1 VAGTNPNGSA
11 IICVIVTT
19 SPRIVS
25 LLPSATE
32 IVAALGFADHLVG
45 RSHECDFPAG
55 VETLPACSST
65 KIPVEGTSYEIDE
78 RVKEIVAEGLSVYRV
93 DAERLREL
101 QPDLILTQTQC
112 AVCAVT
118 PRDLE
123 QALCTWTG
131 AQPAMISLEPNNLN
145 DVWNDIRRVG
155 DALGVLSRADEL
167 IGLLTNR
174 LAAIREKTRESS
186 RPSVAAIEWLGPL
199 MAGGNW
205 MPELIEIA
213 GGKSLFARPGEHS
226 SWLDWASLIEADP
239 ECILLLPC
247 GFKIAQT
254 IRDLN
259 LLTENPA
266 WPDLRAVKQGQVYA
280 IDGHHFFNRP
290 GPRLVES
297 AEIVAEIL
305 HPDRF
310 SFAHRATGWISIEEA
325 PRFLAAAR
333 GN

>member
-1 VAGTNPNGSA
+1 MTD
-11 IICVIVTT
+11 
-19 SPRIVS
+19 SPRIIS

-32 IVAALGFADHLVG
+32 IVAALGFGDHLVG

-55 VETLPACSST
+55 VEKLPACSST
-65 KIPVEGTSYEIDE
+65 KVPVEGTSSEIDE
-78 RVKEIVAEGLSVYRV
+78 RVKEIVADGLSVYRV
-93 DAERLREL
+93 DTERLREL
-101 QPDLILTQTQC
+101 RPDLILTQTQC

-131 AQPAMISLEPNNLN
+131 AQPVMVSLEPNNLD
-145 DVWNDIRRVG
+145 DVWNDFRRVG
-155 DALGVLSRADEL
+155 DALGVRSRAEDLIASLTKRLENIRAATRKLSRP
-167 IGLLTNR
+167 T
-174 LAAIREKTRESS
+174 
-186 RPSVAAIEWLGPL
+186 VAAIEWLDPL

-213 GGKSLFARPGEHS
+213 GGQSFFAAAGEHS
-226 SWLDWASLIEADP
+226 NWLEWATLIEADP
-239 ECILLLPC
+239 GVILLLPC

-259 LLTENPA
+259 SLTSNPA
-266 WPDLRAVKQGQVYA
+266 WASLRAVKEGRVYL

-305 HPDRF
+305 HPDQF
-310 SFAHRATGWISIEEA
+310 SFDHRRRGWISIGDA
-325 PRFLAAAR
+325 KRFVA
-333 GN
+333 

>member
-1 VAGTNPNGSA
+1 MDEYRSSSDRDVGMTN
-11 IICVIVTT
+11 
-19 SPRIVS
+19 SPRIIS

-32 IVAALGFADHLVG
+32 IVAAVGFGDHLVG
-45 RSHECDFPAG
+45 RSHECDFPPG
-55 VETLPACSST
+55 VEGLPVCSST
-65 KIPVEGTSYEIDE
+65 KIPAKGSSSEIDE

-93 DAERLREL
+93 DVDRLREL
-101 QPDLILTQTQC
+101 HPDLILTQTQC

-131 AQPAMISLEPNNLN
+131 AKPAVVSLEPNDLG

-155 DALGVLSRADEL
+155 EALDVPERAGEL
-167 IGLLTNR
+167 IESLTQR
-174 LAAIREKTRESS
+174 LAAIREKAKSAKS

-213 GGKSLFARPGEHS
+213 GGRSLFARAGEHS
-226 SWLDWASLIEADP
+226 SWLDWSNLSETDP
-239 ECILLLPC
+239 EVILLLPC

-266 WPDLRAVKQGQVYA
+266 WANLRPVKQGRVYL
-280 IDGHHFFNRP
+280 IDGHNFFNRP

-310 SFAHRATGWISIEEA
+310 SFGHRGMGWISIDEA
-325 PRFLAAAR
+325 QRFDA
-333 GN
+333 

>member
-1 VAGTNPNGSA
+1 MTN
-11 IICVIVTT
+11 
-19 SPRIVS
+19 SPRLIS

-32 IVAALGFADHLVG
+32 IVAALGFGDHLVG
-45 RSHECDFPAG
+45 RSHECDFPPG
-55 VETLPACSST
+55 VEKLPICSST
-65 KIPVEGTSYEIDE
+65 KIPVRGTSYEIDE

-93 DAERLREL
+93 NVDRLREL
-101 QPDLILTQTQC
+101 RPDFILTQTQC

-123 QALCTWTG
+123 QALCTWVG
-131 AQPAMISLEPNNLN
+131 AQPAIISLEPNNLD

-155 DALGVLSRADEL
+155 EALGVLSRAEEL
-167 IGLLTNR
+167 IDSLSKR
-174 LAAIREKTRESS
+174 LADIRDEARDLS
-186 RPSVAAIEWLGPL
+186 RPAVAAIEWLGPL

-205 MPELIEIA
+205 MPELIQIA
-213 GGKSLFARPGEHS
+213 GGSSLFAQPGEHS
-226 SWLDWASLIEADP
+226 PWLDWASLMEADP
-239 ECILLLPC
+239 EVILLLPC

-266 WPDLRAVKQGQVYA
+266 WANLLAVKQGRVYL

-310 SFAHRATGWISIEEA
+310 SFGHRGTGWISIDAA
-325 PRFLAAAR
+325 PRFGA
-333 GN
+333 

>member
-1 VAGTNPNGSA
+1 MTE
-11 IICVIVTT
+11 
-19 SPRIVS
+19 SPRIIS

-32 IVAALGFADHLVG
+32 IVAALGFGDHLVG
-45 RSHECDFPAG
+45 RSHECDFPPG
-55 VETLPACSST
+55 VEELPACSST
-65 KIPVEGTSYEIDE
+65 KVPVEGTSYEIDE

-93 DAERLREL
+93 DVELLREL
-101 QPDLILTQTQC
+101 RPDLILTQTQC

-123 QALCTWTG
+123 QALCTWVG
-131 AQPAMISLEPNNLN
+131 ARPALVSLEPNNLD

-155 DALGVLSRADEL
+155 DALGVLPRAEEL
-167 IGLLTNR
+167 IGSLTKR
-174 LAAIREKTRESS
+174 FVAIRDEARTVQS
-186 RPSVAAIEWLGPL
+186 RPTVAAIEWLAPL

-213 GGKSLFARPGEHS
+213 GGRSLFARPGEHS
-226 SWLDWASLIEADP
+226 PWLDWARLLEADP
-239 ECILLLPC
+239 DVILLLPC

-259 LLTENPA
+259 LLTENAA
-266 WPDLRAVKQGQVYA
+266 WANLRAVKQGRVYA

-297 AEIVAEIL
+297 AEIVAETL

-310 SFAHRATGWISIEEA
+310 SFGHHGTGWIPIHDA
-325 PRFLAAAR
+325 QRFAA
-333 GN
+333 

>member
-1 VAGTNPNGSA
+1 MSQ
-11 IICVIVTT
+11 
-19 SPRIVS
+19 PRIIS

-32 IVAALGFADHLVG
+32 IVAALGLVEHLVG
-45 RSHECDFPAG
+45 RSHECDFPPG
-55 VETLPACSST
+55 VEQLPICSST
-65 KIPVEGTSYEIDE
+65 KIPIHGSSYEIDE

-93 DAERLREL
+93 DTERLRQL
-101 QPDLILTQTQC
+101 QPDFILTQTQC

-123 QALCTWTG
+123 HALCTWIG
-131 AQPAMISLEPNNLN
+131 AQPAILSLEPNDLG

-155 DALGVLSRADEL
+155 ESLGVLQRADEL
-167 IGLLTNR
+167 IVSLTQR
-174 LAAIREKTRESS
+174 LAVIREKAAKAEA
-186 RPSVAAIEWLGPL
+186 RPTVAAIEWLGPL

-213 GGKSLFARPGEHS
+213 GGRSLFAQGGQHS
-226 SWLDWASLIEADP
+226 PWLEWQQLVDANPDV
-239 ECILLLPC
+239 ILLLPC

-254 IRDLN
+254 IADLG

-266 WPDLRAVKQGQVYA
+266 WSTLRAVQSGKIYL
-280 IDGHHFFNRP
+280 IDGHHFLNRP

-310 SFAHRATGWISIEEA
+310 AFGHRGTGWIA
-325 PRFLAAAR
+325 LADV
-333 GN
+333 G

>member
-1 VAGTNPNGSA
+1 
-11 IICVIVTT
+11 VTH
-19 SPRIVS
+19 PRIIS

-32 IVAALGFADHLVG
+32 IVAALGFAEHLVG
-45 RSHECDFPAG
+45 RSHECDFPRG
-55 VETLPACSST
+55 IERLPICSST
-65 KIPVEGTSYEIDE
+65 KVPVHGTSYEIDE
-78 RVKEIVAEGLSVYRV
+78 RVKAIVAEGLSVYRV
-93 DAERLREL
+93 DVERLRQL

-123 QALCTWTG
+123 EALCTWTG
-131 AQPAMISLEPNNLN
+131 ARPAMVSLEPNNLA
-145 DVWNDIRRVG
+145 DVWNDMRHVAS
-155 DALGVLSRADEL
+155 ALGVPNKAEDL
-167 IGLLTNR
+167 IDSLTER
-174 LAAIREKTRESS
+174 LDAVREQASGASS

-205 MPELIEIA
+205 MPDLVEIA
-213 GGKSLFARPGEHS
+213 GGRSLFAEPGKHS
-226 SWLDWASLIEADP
+226 PWLEWKSLIAADP
-239 ECILLLPC
+239 DVILLLPC

-254 IRDLN
+254 IADLG

-266 WPDLRAVKQGQVYA
+266 WTNLRAVKGGRVYV

-290 GPRLVES
+290 GPRLIES

-310 SFAHRATGWISIEEA
+310 AFGHQGTGWIALKDEA
-325 PRFLAAAR
+325 RWRQKFSYPVKSDI
-333 GN
+333 

>member
-1 VAGTNPNGSA
+1 MTN
-11 IICVIVTT
+11 
-19 SPRIVS
+19 SPRIIS

-45 RSHECDFPAG
+45 RSHECDFPPG

-65 KIPVEGTSYEIDE
+65 KVPVHGTSSEIDE

-93 DAERLREL
+93 DADRLREL
-101 QPDLILTQTQC
+101 RPDLILTQTQC

-131 AQPAMISLEPNNLN
+131 MQPAIVSLEPNNLD
-145 DVWNDIRRVG
+145 DVWNDIRRVA
-155 DALGVLSRADEL
+155 DALGVPSLAEEL
-167 IGLLTNR
+167 IASLAKR
-174 LAAIREKTRESS
+174 LVAIREEAQTAQS
-186 RPSVAAIEWLGPL
+186 RPTVAAIEWLGPL

-205 MPELIEIA
+205 MPDLIEIA
-213 GGKSLFARPGEHS
+213 GGRSLLAQPGEHS
-226 SWLDWASLIEADP
+226 PFLDWANLSEADP
-239 ECILLLPC
+239 EVILVLPC

-254 IRDLN
+254 IRDLG

-266 WPDLRAVKQGQVYA
+266 WANLQAVKQGRVFL
-280 IDGHHFFNRP
+280 IDGHQFFNRP
-290 GPRLVES
+290 GPRLIES

-310 SFAHRATGWISIEEA
+310 SFGHRGTGWIPIEDAE
-325 PRFLAAAR
+325 RFAR
-333 GN
+333 E

>member
-1 VAGTNPNGSA
+1 MTS
-11 IICVIVTT
+11 
-19 SPRIVS
+19 SPRIIS

-32 IVAALGFADHLVG
+32 IVAALGFGDHLVG
-45 RSHECDFPAG
+45 RSHECDFPPG
-55 VETLPACSST
+55 VEKLPICSST
-65 KIPVEGTSYEIDE
+65 KIPVQGSSYEIDG

-93 DAERLREL
+93 DVERLREL
-101 QPDLILTQTQC
+101 RPDFILTQTQC

-123 QALCTWTG
+123 QALCTWIGT
-131 AQPAMISLEPNNLN
+131 QPVVISLEPNNLD

-155 DALGVLSRADEL
+155 GALDVQDRAEEL
-167 IGLLTNR
+167 IKSLTKR
-174 LAAIREKTRESS
+174 LAVIRDNAHMAQS

-213 GGKSLFARPGEHS
+213 GGRSLFAQPGEHS
-226 SWLDWASLIEADP
+226 SWLEWTSLIEADP
-239 ECILLLPC
+239 EVILLLPC

-266 WPDLRAVKQGQVYA
+266 WASLRAVKQGRVYL

-310 SFAHRATGWISIEEA
+310 SFGHQGTGWIGLDEV
-325 PRFLAAAR
+325 PRSGAHQESDASR
-333 GN
+333 TK

>member
-1 VAGTNPNGSA
+1 MTN
-11 IICVIVTT
+11 
-19 SPRIVS
+19 SPRIIS

-32 IVAALGFADHLVG
+32 IVAALGFADYLVG
-45 RSHECDFPAG
+45 RSHECDFPPG
-55 VETLPACSST
+55 VETLPICSST
-65 KIPVEGTSYEIDE
+65 KVPVHGTSYEIDE

-93 DAERLREL
+93 DVDRLREL
-101 QPDLILTQTQC
+101 RPDLILTQTQC

-131 AQPAMISLEPNNLN
+131 VQPAIVSLEPNNLA

-155 DALGVLSRADEL
+155 DALGVLPRAEQ
-167 IGLLTNR
+167 LLGSLTKR
-174 LAAIREKTRESS
+174 LAAIDEDAREQS
-186 RPSVAAIEWLGPL
+186 RPSVVAIEWLGPL

-213 GGKSLFARPGEHS
+213 GGRSLFAQPGEHS
-226 SWLDWASLIEADP
+226 PWLDWASLIEADP
-239 ECILLLPC
+239 QVILLLPC

-266 WPDLRAVKQGQVYA
+266 WANLRAVKQGRVYL

-305 HPDRF
+305 HPNRF
-310 SFAHRATGWISIEEA
+310 SFGRRGTGWIALDEENQ
-325 PRFLAAAR
+325 PGLVC
-333 GN
+333 

>member
-1 VAGTNPNGSA
+1 MSNP
-11 IICVIVTT
+11 
-19 SPRIVS
+19 PRLIS

-32 IVAALGFADHLVG
+32 IVAALGFGNHLVG
-45 RSHECDFPAG
+45 RSHECDFPPG
-55 VETLPACSST
+55 VEKLPICSST
-65 KIPVEGTSYEIDE
+65 KILVHGTSYEIDE

-93 DAERLREL
+93 DVDRLREL
-101 QPDLILTQTQC
+101 RPDLILTQTQC

-123 QALCTWTG
+123 QALCTWVG
-131 AQPAMISLEPNNLN
+131 AQPAMVSLEPNNLD
-145 DVWNDIRRVG
+145 DVWNDFRRVG
-155 DALGVLSRADEL
+155 AALGVPAQAEDL
-167 IGLLTNR
+167 IGSLTKR
-174 LAAIREKTRESS
+174 LAAIREDAQELA
-186 RPSVAAIEWLGPL
+186 RPPVAAIEWLGPL

-213 GGKSLFARPGEHS
+213 GGRSLFAQPGEHS
-226 SWLDWASLIEADP
+226 SWLDWATLIEADP
-239 ECILLLPC
+239 EVILLLPC

-266 WPDLRAVKQGQVYA
+266 WLNLRAVKEGRVYA

-310 SFAHRATGWISIEEA
+310 SFGHRGTGWISIDEA
-325 PRFLAAAR
+325 ED
-333 GN
+333 

>member
-1 VAGTNPNGSA
+1 MTS
-11 IICVIVTT
+11 
-19 SPRIVS
+19 SPRIIS

-32 IVAALGFADHLVG
+32 IVAALGLGQNLVG

-55 VETLPACSST
+55 VEELPACSST
-65 KIPVEGTSYEIDE
+65 KVPVHGTSYEIDE

-93 DAERLREL
+93 DVERLRQL
-101 QPDLILTQTQC
+101 RPDLILTQTQC

-123 QALCTWTG
+123 DALCRWVG
-131 AQPAMISLEPNNLN
+131 AAPAMLSLEPNNLA

-155 DALGVLSRADEL
+155 EVLGVTARADEL
-167 IGLLTNR
+167 IDLCNQRLTH
-174 LAAIREKTRESS
+174 LRERASSAPS
-186 RPSVAAIEWLGPL
+186 RPTVAAIEWLGPL

-213 GGKSLFARPGEHS
+213 GGRSLFARAGEHS
-226 SWLDWASLIEADP
+226 NWLDWATLIEANP
-239 ECILLLPC
+239 EVILLVPC
-247 GFKIAQT
+247 GFKIEQT

-266 WPDLRAVKQGQVYA
+266 WANLRAVRQQRVFL
-280 IDGHHFFNRP
+280 IDGHHYFNRP

-310 SFAHRATGWISIEEA
+310 GFGHRGTGWIPIDEA
-325 PRFLAAAR
+325 ERF
-333 GN
+333 GG

>member
-1 VAGTNPNGSA
+1 MTD
-11 IICVIVTT
+11 
-19 SPRIVS
+19 SPRIIS

-32 IVAALGFADHLVG
+32 IVAALGFGDHLVG
-45 RSHECDFPAG
+45 RSHECDFPPG
-55 VETLPACSST
+55 VEKLPACSST
-65 KIPVEGTSYEIDE
+65 KVPAQGTSREIDA

-93 DAERLREL
+93 DVERLREL
-101 QPDLILTQTQC
+101 RPDLILTQTQC

-131 AQPAMISLEPNNLN
+131 AQPAMVSLEPNNLD
-145 DVWNDIRRVG
+145 DVWNDMRRVG
-155 DALGVLSRADEL
+155 DALEVPSRAEEL
-167 IGLLTNR
+167 IDSLTNR
-174 LAAIREKTRESS
+174 LAPIRDQTRDLS
-186 RPSVAAIEWLGPL
+186 RPSVAAVEWLDPL
-199 MAGGNW
+199 MSGGNW

-213 GGKSLFARPGEHS
+213 GGSSLFARAGEHS
-226 SWLDWASLIEADP
+226 NWLEWGTLIEADP
-239 ECILLLPC
+239 DGILLLPC

-254 IRDLN
+254 VRDLN
-259 LLTENPA
+259 VLTKNSA
-266 WPDLRAVKQGQVYA
+266 WGNLRAVKEGRVYV

-310 SFAHRATGWISIEEA
+310 SFGHHGTGWISIGEA
-325 PRFLAAAR
+325 Q
-333 GN
+333 